1 MDIKLAL
8 IRKENG
14 KWVVDEDSLYL
25 FEQGREYENG
35 DRMELKLAE
44 INPMQGRPTEKLK
57 INKLNSDW
65 YAFYTEVGSPVYE
78 VKIFRLSS
86 DCLGNAQTTAE
97 ELANRCN
104 IILIGVAKDL
114 GVAAETIQ

>member
-1 MDIKLAL
+1 MENKLAL
-8 IRKENG
+8 IRKVDG
-14 KWVVDEDSLYL
+14 RWIIDEDSQYL

-44 INPMQGRPTEKLK
+44 INPMQGRPETKIK
-57 INKLNSDW
+57 INNLNPWW
-65 YAFYTEVGSPVYE
+65 YAFYNEKGVE
-78 VKIFRLSS
+78 EIKMFRLSS

-104 IILIGVAKDL
+104 IKLVGVVKDL
-114 GVAAETIQ
+114 GVSANPY